1 MAQATPASAN
11 MEMEAHSS
19 GVLPRTV
26 VIGLT
31 AFLTVVDLFATQAI
45 LPTLTRAYGV
55 TPAAMGVAVNSS
67 TMGMSIAG
75 LVVSLFSQR
84 IDRRVGILIS
94 LATLSIP
101 TALLAIAPDLTTFTI
116 LRVLQGLCM
125 ASAFTLTLAYLG
137 EECSAADAGGAFAAY
152 ITGNVASNLIGR
164 LISAALADHLGLAWN
179 FYFFAAL
186 NLTGAVLVYFTVA
199 RAAPMEDMGPVARS
213 PFAAWTE
220 HLRNAELRA
229 AFGIGFCILFAF
241 IGTFTYVNFVLVR
254 PPLSLGP
261 MELGFVYF
269 VFLPSIVTTLL
280 AGRVVHRFGTRPTL
294 WGSLALAGLGLPL
307 LLLPNLIA
315 VLLGMVLV
323 GVGTFFAQATAT
335 GFVSRAATADRG
347 AASGIYLAC
356 YFAGGL
362 VGTAILGE
370 VFDRIGWPA
379 CVGGIALALGAA
391 ALLALRLRL
400 PPAQFIFLASEA
412 RSRASRPAAAD
423 DKQTQHTGE
432 RS

>member
-1 MAQATPASAN
+1 MAQATPALAS
-11 MEMEAHSS
+11 MEMEAHST
-19 GVLPRTV
+19 GVLLRTV

-55 TPAAMGVAVNSS
+55 TPAAMGIAVNSS
-67 TMGMSIAG
+67 TMGMAIAG
-75 LVVSLFSQR
+75 LIVSLFSQR
-84 IDRRVGILIS
+84 IDRRTGILIS
-94 LATLSIP
+94 LAALSIP
-101 TALLAIAPDLTTFTI
+101 TALLASAPDLMTFTM

-137 EECSAADAGGAFAAY
+137 EECSAADAGAAFAAY

-186 NLTGAVLVYFTVA
+186 NLAGAVLVYFTVA
-199 RAAPMEDMGPVARS
+199 RAAPMEDMGAVALS
-213 PFAAWTE
+213 PFAAWIE
-220 HLRNAELRA
+220 HLRNARLRA

-280 AGRVVHRFGTRPTL
+280 AGRAVHRWGTRPTL
-294 WGSLALAGLGLPL
+294 WGSLALAGIGLPL
-307 LLLPNLIA
+307 LLLPSLVA

-335 GFVSRAATADRG
+335 GFVSRAATSDRG

-370 VFDRIGWPA
+370 AFDRIGWPA

-391 ALLALRLRL
+391 ALLAFRLVDR
-400 PPAQFIFLASEA
+400 
-412 RSRASRPAAAD
+412 
-423 DKQTQHTGE
+423 
-432 RS
+432 